1 MQTAGLALNAL
12 DIILIVI
19 AGMLIFRGLLRGIV
33 REAISVFSLILGFY
47 LAAKYH
53 HTLAPYFQTFFDGP
67 GTVKAFSYLSI
78 IVATLFVAFLVGV
91 TIKKILTVT
100 MLSWADQVLGGI
112 LGFVEAIIVGGII
125 IVVLNSFTPNSE
137 FLTKSKLA
145 PKVMS
150 TASFFISF
158 APDNVLDS
166 LDIKSMFPD
175 HSELTNPLSDTI

>member
-1 MQTAGLALNAL
+1 METAKLALNSL

-19 AGMLIFRGLLRGIV
+19 AAGLVFRGLLRGIV

-47 LAAKYH
+47 LAATYH
-53 HTLAPYFQTFFDGP
+53 QELAPYFSNFFDGP

-78 IVATLFVAFLVGV
+78 IIATLFAAVIVGITLKKLL
-91 TIKKILTVT
+91 TIS
-100 MLSWADQVLGGI
+100 MLGWADQLLGGI
-112 LGFVEAIIVGGII
+112 LGLVESVIVGGII
-125 IVVLNSFTPNSE
+125 IVILNSFTPNSE
-137 FLTKSKLA
+137 FLTKSQLA

-158 APDNVLDS
+158 APDNVIDS

-175 HSELTNPLSDTI
+175 HSELTNTISDTI

>member
-1 MQTAGLALNAL
+1 METAKIALNSL

-19 AGMLIFRGLLRGIV
+19 AAGLVFRGLLRGIV

-53 HTLAPYFQTFFDGP
+53 QNLAPYFSNFFDGP

-78 IVATLFVAFLVGV
+78 IIATLFVAFLVGI

-112 LGFVEAIIVGGII
+112 LGLVEAVIIGGILI
-125 IVVLNSFTPNSE
+125 IVLNSFTPNSE
-137 FLTKSKLA
+137 FLTKSRLA

-158 APDNVLDS
+158 APDDVLES
-166 LDIKSMFPD
+166 LDIQSMFPD
-175 HSELTNPLSDTI
+175 HSELANPISDII

>member
-1 MQTAGLALNAL
+1 MDASGIALNAL

-19 AGMLIFRGLLRGIV
+19 AAALIFRGLLRGIV

-53 HTLAPYFQTFFDGP
+53 TELAPYFSSIFDGP

-78 IVATLFVAFLVGV
+78 IIATLLVAVIIG
-91 TIKKILTVT
+91 IAIRKILTVS

-112 LGFVEAIIVGGII
+112 LGLVEAVIVGGIL
-125 IVVLNSFTPNSE
+125 IVILNSFTPNSE
-137 FLTKSKLA
+137 FLTKSQLA
-145 PKVMS
+145 PRVMA

-175 HSELTNPLSDTI
+175 HSELANPASDTI

>member
-1 MQTAGLALNAL
+1 METSGIALNSL

-19 AGMLIFRGLLRGIV
+19 AAALVFRGLLRGIV

-53 HTLAPYFQTFFDGP
+53 QDLAPYFANFFDGP

-78 IVATLFVAFLVGV
+78 IIATLLVAYLVGT

-112 LGFVEAIIVGGII
+112 LGLAEAVMIGGII

-166 LDIKSMFPD
+166 LDIKSMFPE
-175 HSELTNPLSDTI
+175 HSELSTPLSDII

>member
-1 MQTAGLALNAL
+1 MQAAGIALNSL

-19 AGMLIFRGLLRGIV
+19 AAALIFRGLLRGIV

-53 HTLAPYFQTFFDGP
+53 QELAPYFANIFDGP
-67 GTVKAFSYLSI
+67 GAVKAFSYLSI
-78 IVATLFVAFLVGV
+78 IVATMIVAFIIGV
-91 TIKKILTVT
+91 IIKKILTVS

-112 LGFVEAIIVGGII
+112 LGLVEAVIIGGIL
-125 IVVLNSFTPNSE
+125 IVILNSFTPNSE
-137 FLTKSKLA
+137 FLTKSQLA
-145 PKVMS
+145 PRVMS

-158 APDNVLDS
+158 APDDVLDS

-175 HSELTNPLSDTI
+175 QSELANHTSDTI

>member
-1 MQTAGLALNAL
+1 MEPSGIALNSL

-19 AGMLIFRGLLRGIV
+19 AAGLIFRGLLRGIV

-53 HTLAPYFQTFFDGP
+53 HELAPYFSSIFDGP
-67 GTVKAFSYLSI
+67 GAVKAFSYLSI
-78 IVATLFVAFLVGV
+78 IVATLLVAFIAGV
-91 TIKKILTVT
+91 TLKKILSVS

-112 LGFVEAIIVGGII
+112 LGLVEAVIVGGIL

-137 FLTKSKLA
+137 FLTKSQLA
-145 PKVMS
+145 PRVMS

-175 HSELTNPLSDTI
+175 QSELANPMSDII